1 MTKQLTK
8 QTIGVGV
15 AGTGFIGPAHIEG
28 LRRNGINVLG
38 LAENTKEKAERKAA
52 DMGIPRI
59 YGSLDELLADPAV
72 SIFIAEENREAIGYI
87 FCKLIERPENPFTF
101 AMRSLLVEHISVR
114 PAARGKGVGTAL
126 MKQAEMLAKA
136 LAVQR
141 IQLDSWD
148 FNADAHS
155 FFERLGFQRFIFRFW
170 RPV

>member
-1 MTKQLTK
+1 MK
-8 QTIGVGV
+8 IGI
-15 AGTGFIGPAHIEG
+15 IGCGNISGAYFGGAQKTNALEIKSCADINMEAA
-28 LRRNGINVLG
+28 RRAAEKYGC
-38 LAENTKEKAERKAA
+38 LAV
-52 DMGIPRI
+52 
-59 YGSLDELLADPAV
+59 SVDELLADPAV

-155 FFERLGFQRFIFRFW
+155 CFERLGFQRFNFRFW